1 MLEVLRRVLPLAGA
15 VSRVVRTLAVVGLAA
30 GAAIVLAVLAVV
42 GVPHSLGDVVLIV
55 VIAALLA
62 APGVVLLVFFFAVN
76 ELLEL
81 PTRLRE
87 LPRTGREHLD
97 AIVRLQREARTGARP
112 RWRAPLTLWRLLDFL
127 RSSSWILRPYAPIV
141 AVFSPPL
148 LLAVALAVLAT
159 LLLVPAALIA
169 LIVAAVA

>member
-1 MLEVLRRVLPLAGA
+1 MLDLLRRVIPLAGA
-15 VSRVVRTLAVVGLAA
+15 VNRVVRTLAVVALAA
-30 GAAIVLAVLAVV
+30 AATIVLAVLAVV

-62 APGVVLLVFFFAVN
+62 APGVVLLAFFVAVN

-81 PTRLRE
+81 PTRLRG

-97 AIVRLQREARTGARP
+97 AIVRLQREARAGAGP
-112 RWRAPLTLWRLLDFL
+112 RWKAPLTLWRLLDFL
-127 RSSSWILRPYAPIV
+127 RSSSWILRPYAPVV

-148 LLAVALAVLAT
+148 LLAVALSVLAT
-159 LLLVPAALIA
+159 LLLVPAALLA
-169 LIVAAVA
+169 LLLAAVV

>member
-1 MLEVLRRVLPLAGA
+1 MLDVLRRVLPLAGA
-15 VSRVVRTLAVVGLAA
+15 VNRVVRTLAVVGLAA

-76 ELLEL
+76 ELLGL

-87 LPRTGREHLD
+87 LPRTGREHLN
-97 AIVRLQREARTGARP
+97 AIARLQREATAGDGAR
-112 RWRAPLTLWRLLDFL
+112 WTAPLTLWRLLDFL
-127 RSSSWILRPYAPIV
+127 RSSSWILRPYAPVV

-148 LLAVALAVLAT
+148 LLAVALSVLAT

-169 LIVAAVA
+169 LLVAAFA